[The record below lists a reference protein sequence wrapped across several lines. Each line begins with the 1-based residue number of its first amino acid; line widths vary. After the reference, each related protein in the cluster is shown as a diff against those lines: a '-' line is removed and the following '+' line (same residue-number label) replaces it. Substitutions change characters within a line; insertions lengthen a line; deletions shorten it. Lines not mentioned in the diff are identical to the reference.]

1 MDRDFV
7 FGSATLATSVA
18 YYWMASTIPSS
29 QLSDAVGPQGLP
41 KTYAVLLGGLS
52 LVLIGRSRAK
62 RRRAAQSE
70 ENPAPTARRQGR
82 SLWRVAG
89 MLAIGAAYIALAPVL
104 GYVVA
109 IAGLIL
115 ATTYYQ
121 GGSINRQVALVAVGG
136 AIFFWLLFVV
146 IMGIPQPAGWWSS
159 LL

>member
-7 FGSATLATSVA
+7 FGSATLAISA
-18 YYWMASTIPSS
+18 GYYWMAGTIPASR
-29 QLSDAVGPQGLP
+29 LADAVGPQGLP
-41 KTYAVLLGGLS
+41 KTYAVLLAALS
-52 LVLIGRSRAK
+52 LVLMGRSWA
-62 RRRAAQSE
+62 RRRHAGTRE
-70 ENPAPTARRQGR
+70 EHSVSARHQGR
-82 SLWRVAG
+82 ALWRVAG
-89 MLAIGAAYIALAPVL
+89 MLAIGAAYIVLAPWV

-121 GGSINRQVALVAVGG
+121 GGTINRQVAVVAVGG